1 MMIEKTLRY
10 LNAQL
15 EKANAQ
21 HRQAIA
27 DRIAQLHAWISQ
39 GRTEDDE
46 RVQEA
51 CEEWLTH
58 F

>member
-1 MMIEKTLRY
+1 MIEQTMAHLSD
-10 LNAQL
+10 QL
-15 EKANAQ
+15 ETAEPQ

-27 DRIAQLHAWISQ
+27 DRIAQLESWISR
-39 GRTEDDE
+39 GLTEDDE
-46 RVQEA
+46 GVQEA